1 MPFWQN
7 SVSQEWHTRA
17 AWKHLGAFTSPGRRW
32 TKCPALGECI
42 QQSPG
47 FKTTQDLRFLA
58 LLLGIQL
65 VNVWLAVPSVGITLW
80 RMMMCPFAN
89 PFWEKRKIST
99 GAVLAWK
106 PGIKEEQ
113 FCTSARNINT
123 ASYSAKSLLSCASL
137 LFKKC
142 KRSWKFLGEA

>member
-7 SVSQEWHTRA
+7 SISQEWHTRA
-17 AWKHLGAFTSPGRRW
+17 TWKHLGAFTSPGRRW

-42 QQSPG
+42 QHSPG

-58 LLLGIQL
+58 LLLGTQL
-65 VNVWLAVPSVGITLW
+65 INEWPAVPFVGITLW
-80 RMMMCPFAN
+80 RMMCPFAN
-89 PFWEKRKIST
+89 PFWEKQKIST

-142 KRSWKFLGEA
+142 KWSWKFLGEA